1 MAMTLPTV
9 MTPVEG
15 SLPSMEQVEKRTTR
29 FLPCGFH
36 PTGFD
41 LEKLTNLSKLTIRD
55 HLAGK
60 KMFSPP
66 SLASARL
73 ASSSRVEL
81 NFEYPELSYLPG
93 VYCTF

>member
-1 MAMTLPTV
+1 MVNMAMTLPTV

-29 FLPCGFH
+29 FLPGGSH

-41 LEKLTNLSKLTIRD
+41 LEKLTDLSKLTKRN

-60 KMFSPP
+60 N
-66 SLASARL
+66 
-73 ASSSRVEL
+73 V
-81 NFEYPELSYLPG
+81 
-93 VYCTF
+93 